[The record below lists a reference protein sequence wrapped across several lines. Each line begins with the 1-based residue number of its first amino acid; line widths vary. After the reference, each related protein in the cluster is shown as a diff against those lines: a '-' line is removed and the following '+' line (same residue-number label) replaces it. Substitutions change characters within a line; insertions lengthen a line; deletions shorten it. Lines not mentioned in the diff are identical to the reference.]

1 MEKNGKQANN
11 GRRSL
16 PVILIAVAVLLMA
29 AVLLTQNAGRGPQT
43 GGSEEVRVIAEGE
56 SLVIPAGE
64 VTGDAS
70 FYPVEVD
77 GTQMEV
83 LAVRDSAGVIRTAYN
98 TCQICYDS
106 GRGYYVQSGS
116 VLVCQNCGNRFTAD
130 QVEVQSGGCNPWPIF
145 PQSKTVTDE
154 AVCISYDELHRATEI
169 FAGWKQ

>member
-29 AVLLTQNAGRGPQT
+29 AVLLTQNVGRGPQT

-64 VTGDAS
+64 VTGDAR

-98 TCQICYDS
+98 TCKICYDS
-106 GRGYYVQSGS
+106 GRGYY
-116 VLVCQNCGNRFTAD
+116 
-130 QVEVQSGGCNPWPIF
+130 VQSGGCNPWPIF

>member
-1 MEKNGKQANN
+1 MRLLSDE
-11 GRRSL
+11 L
-16 PVILIAVAVLLMA
+16 AVAVQKDVPTRGVIRNQA
-29 AVLLTQNAGRGPQT
+29 ASS
-43 GGSEEVRVIAEGE
+43 GGSE
-56 SLVIPAGE
+56 
-64 VTGDAS
+64 
-70 FYPVEVD
+70 EVD

-83 LAVRDSAGVIRTAYN
+83 LTVRDSAGVIRTAYN

>member
-16 PVILIAVAVLLMA
+16 PVIFIAVAVLLMT
-29 AVLLTQNAGRGPQT
+29 AVLLTQNAGRGQQT

-64 VTGDAS
+64 VTGDAC

-98 TCQICYDS
+98 TC
-106 GRGYYVQSGS
+106 
-116 VLVCQNCGNRFTAD
+116 
-130 QVEVQSGGCNPWPIF
+130 
-145 PQSKTVTDE
+145 
-154 AVCISYDELHRATEI
+154 
-169 FAGWKQ
+169 